1 VSLVCT
7 MRGCSLVAY
16 DHPMA
21 GEPAGAAVQEAL
33 FPSPQV
39 RAIPSFSFDYPEGW
53 ELEESTRALAAVH
66 PPEPIDGFW
75 VNVLVDHSRVE
86 ATLDLQ
92 QAAVVTCAHLLSVH
106 PDLRVFTE
114 RMAHFDGG
122 RRDTYLRIAEMTD
135 DGRPMTQMHALFFA
149 PLVPGARTRDLFQI
163 IATIPKTAPD
173 ELGVQ
178 VIDIVKSFRFESGPR
193 A

>member
-1 VSLVCT
+1 
-7 MRGCSLVAY
+7 
-16 DHPMA
+16 MA
-21 GEPAGAAVQEAL
+21 ADSAGAAMQEAL
-33 FPSPQV
+33 FPSPRV

-86 ATLDLQ
+86 AAVDLE
-92 QAAVVTCAHLLSVH
+92 QAAVITCAHLLRLH
-106 PDLRVFTE
+106 PDLRVLTE

-122 RRDTYLRIAEMTD
+122 RRDTYLRIAETTD
-135 DGRPMTQMHALFFA
+135 EGQPITQMHALFFA

-163 IATIPKTAPD
+163 IATIPNQAPD
-173 ELGVQ
+173 EIGLQ

-193 A
+193 T